1 MLAQAAIRV
10 SGGPGPFRITAV
22 RRLIGSIPGARRA
35 RSFLRALQPWNP
47 FLRFAPPGHFYS
59 PLPDPREIRRD
70 RERLFDRSRREIP
83 GIRLAPERQLALV
96 GELSAYCQDL
106 PYPATRTSDRRYFYE
121 NEWFGRG
128 SAVVLYCMLRH
139 LQPARVL
146 EIGSGFS
153 SAAMLDANDLSFDG
167 RIAFTF
173 VEPNPA
179 RLFELLTEDDRRRHE
194 VIVDTVQ
201 RVSLDRFDALEAGDF
216 LFVDSSHVARI
227 GSDVGHLLTEVL
239 PRLKPGVVVHFHD
252 IYWPFEYPEKWVLD
266 GCAWNEAYVLRAFLQ
281 FNETF
286 EILLFNSYL
295 AEHHR
300 EHVAEALPGFI
311 PKSGSSLW
319 LRRTAQGC
327 LAV

>member
-1 MLAQAAIRV
+1 M
-10 SGGPGPFRITAV
+10 
-22 RRLIGSIPGARRA
+22 RRLIGRIPGVRRA
-35 RSFLRALQPWNP
+35 RSFFRALQPWNP

-70 RERLFDRSRREIP
+70 RERLFDRSRAAIP
-83 GIRLAPERQLALV
+83 GIRLDPERQLALV
-96 GELSAYCQDL
+96 RELSAYAGGT
-106 PYPATRTSDRRYFYE
+106 PYPATRTTGRRYFYE
-121 NEWFGRG
+121 NEWFGHG

-139 LQPARVL
+139 LRPARDF

-153 SAAMLDANDLSFDG
+153 SAAMLDANDLDFGG

-179 RLFELLTEDDRRRHE
+179 RLYELLTAEDRRRHE
-194 VIVDTVQ
+194 VVVDAVQ
-201 RVSLDRFDALEAGDF
+201 HVPLDRYDALGPGDL

-252 IYWPFEYPEKWVLD
+252 VYWPFEYPEKWVLD

-281 FNETF
+281 FNESF

-295 AEHHR
+295 SEHHR
-300 EHVAEALPGFI
+300 ERVAQALPGFI

-319 LRRTAQGC
+319 LRSRGGPS
-327 LAV
+327 LP

>member
-1 MLAQAAIRV
+1 MR
-10 SGGPGPFRITAV
+10 RRAV
-22 RRLIGSIPGARRA
+22 RRLIGRIPGARRA

-59 PLPDPREIRRD
+59 PLPDPGEIRRD
-70 RERLFDRSRREIP
+70 RERLFDRSRTAIP
-83 GIRLAPERQLALV
+83 GIQLDPERQLALV
-96 GELSAYCQDL
+96 DELSAYGGDL
-106 PYPATRTSDRRYFYE
+106 PYPAMRTAGRRYFYE

-139 LQPARVL
+139 FRPTRVF

-153 SAAMLDANDLSFDG
+153 SAAMLDANDLGFGG

-179 RLFELLTEDDRRRHE
+179 RLYELLTAEDRRRHQ
-194 VIVDTVQ
+194 VIENLVQ
-201 RVSLDRFDALEAGDF
+201 RVPLERFDALEPGDF

-239 PRLKPGVVVHFHD
+239 PRLAPGVVVHFHD

-281 FNETF
+281 FNPAF

-300 EHVAEALPGFI
+300 ERVAQALPGFI

-319 LRRTAQGC
+319 LRRTE
-327 LAV
+327 

>member
-1 MLAQAAIRV
+1 M
-10 SGGPGPFRITAV
+10 
-22 RRLIGSIPGARRA
+22 RRLIGRIPGARRA

-59 PLPDPREIRRD
+59 PLPDPAEVRRD
-70 RERLFDRSRREIP
+70 RERLFDRSRTAIP
-83 GIRLAPERQLALV
+83 GIQLDPERQLALV
-96 GELSAYCQDL
+96 DELSAYGGDL
-106 PYPATRTSDRRYFYE
+106 PYPETRTTGRRYFYE

-139 LQPARVL
+139 FRPTRVF

-153 SAAMLDANDLSFDG
+153 SAAMLDANDLGFGG
-167 RIAFTF
+167 RIEFTF

-179 RLFELLTEDDRRRHE
+179 RLYELLTAEDRRRHQ
-194 VIVDTVQ
+194 VIENLVQ
-201 RVSLDRFDALEAGDF
+201 RVPLERFDVLERGDF

-239 PRLKPGVVVHFHD
+239 PRLAPGVVVHFHD

-281 FNETF
+281 FNPAF

-300 EHVAEALPGFI
+300 ERVAEALPGFI

-319 LRRTAQGC
+319 LRRTE
-327 LAV
+327 

>member
-1 MLAQAAIRV
+1 M
-10 SGGPGPFRITAV
+10 
-22 RRLIGSIPGARRA
+22 RRLIGRIPGVRRA

-70 RERLFDRSRREIP
+70 RARLFDRSRAAIP
-83 GIRLAPERQLALV
+83 GIRLDPERQLALV
-96 GELSAYCQDL
+96 RELSAYAGDT
-106 PYPATRTSDRRYFYE
+106 PYPATRTTGRRYFYE

-128 SAVVLYCMLRH
+128 SAVALYCMLRH
-139 LQPARVL
+139 FRPARVF

-153 SAAMLDANDLSFDG
+153 SAAMLDANDLDFDG

-173 VEPNPA
+173 VEPNPT
-179 RLFELLTEDDRRRHE
+179 RLYELLTAEDRRGHE
-194 VIVDTVQ
+194 VIEDAVQ
-201 RVSLDRFDALEAGDF
+201 HVPLDRYDALGPGDL

-281 FNETF
+281 FNESF

-295 AEHHR
+295 SEHHR
-300 EHVAEALPGFI
+300 ERVAQALPGFI

-319 LRRTAQGC
+319 LRSRGGPS
-327 LAV
+327 LP

>member
-1 MLAQAAIRV
+1 M
-10 SGGPGPFRITAV
+10 
-22 RRLIGSIPGARRA
+22 RRLIGRIPGARRA
-35 RSFLRALQPWNP
+35 RSFLRALQPWNR

-59 PLPDPREIRRD
+59 PLPDLREVRRD
-70 RERLFDRSRREIP
+70 RERLFDRSRTGIP
-83 GIRLAPERQLALV
+83 GIGLDPDRQLALV
-96 GELSAYCQDL
+96 DELSACGGDL
-106 PYPATRTSDRRYFYE
+106 PYPATRTVGRRYFYE

-139 LQPARVL
+139 LRPARVL

-153 SAAMLDANDLSFDG
+153 SAAMLDANDLGFDG

-173 VEPNPA
+173 VEPNPT
-179 RLFELLTEDDRRRHE
+179 RLYELLTPEDRRRHRIIE
-194 VIVDTVQ
+194 DIVQ
-201 RVSLDRFDALEAGDF
+201 RVPLEFFDALEPGDF

-281 FNETF
+281 YNEAF

-300 EHVAEALPGFI
+300 ERVAQALPGFI

-319 LRRTAQGC
+319 LRKTA
-327 LAV
+327 